1 MSRNYNIYYMSRL
14 ISNVG
19 DSLQEVAIIIIA
31 SYINSIEIVGIII
44 GFTALIKILCSIIVL
59 VNPNKYNS
67 KSLLIFL
74 NILYGIITL
83 FFYLYFILSNEVSF
97 WIVIIYELFCS
108 LIYTF
113 YKIYQDVLIKEVCS
127 DNKKIAGLFTMD
139 NIVNILTILL
149 GSTMILYINSN
160 LFLLLN
166 AISFFIS
173 AGLVKLLKIEFKDIL
188 PKVKVLKENQFIS
201 TFFLRIKKFKNKNKK
216 VYIIILF
223 MAIISFSYATFSMF
237 LQYSLKKFEIKNV
250 YIGYITGIYYLS
262 TVVFSYI
269 VGYIKSRNIIKYIS
283 LFIKF
288 IILGFIS
295 LLIVKNK
302 IFIVIIPLIYSI
314 YGGGINTLCQV
325 FFQNNLSKKE
335 ISIMKGIYNILCG
348 ISIILSSIINPYII
362 SKIDINFFI
371 LTMILINIA
380 SIFLLRR
387 SEKNDF

>member
-201 TFFLRIKKFKNKNKK
+201 TFF
-216 VYIIILF
+216 
-223 MAIISFSYATFSMF
+223 
-237 LQYSLKKFEIKNV
+237 
-250 YIGYITGIYYLS
+250 
-262 TVVFSYI
+262 
-269 VGYIKSRNIIKYIS
+269 
-283 LFIKF
+283 
-288 IILGFIS
+288 
-295 LLIVKNK
+295 
-302 IFIVIIPLIYSI
+302 
-314 YGGGINTLCQV
+314 
-325 FFQNNLSKKE
+325 
-335 ISIMKGIYNILCG
+335 
-348 ISIILSSIINPYII
+348 
-362 SKIDINFFI
+362 
-371 LTMILINIA
+371 
-380 SIFLLRR
+380 
-387 SEKNDF
+387 